1 MRGPESIESGRV
13 TMLRKDP
20 ETAPQPSQLDPPRP
34 IWQEAPRGSTASPA
48 TTRAANRR
56 RGMVKLA
63 KALPFGIFLTILVCL
78 FIGSGGSTG
87 GVLNIRSFHIAFMD
101 FDVKLYWSWAM
112 FIGGT
117 GLTWVILLMMGD

>member
-1 MRGPESIESGRV
+1 MI
-13 TMLRKDP
+13 
-20 ETAPQPSQLDPPRP
+20 
-34 IWQEAPRGSTASPA
+34 
-48 TTRAANRR
+48 
-56 RGMVKLA
+56 KLV

-87 GVLNIRSFHIAFMD
+87 GALNIFNFHIEAMD

-117 GLTWVILLMMGD
+117 GLSWVILFMMGD